1 MANFNRLFAVNG
13 DNELFIVNDEEKV
26 LQLLSDKV
34 TASKNP
40 SAEMYRYCLKVLPAI
55 YMAID
60 EGYRINIDDF
70 DSVGL
75 SMFDV
80 IRTYISKI

>member
-1 MANFNRLFAVNG
+1 
-13 DNELFIVNDEEKV
+13 
-26 LQLLSDKV
+26 
-34 TASKNP
+34 
-40 SAEMYRYCLKVLPAI
+40 MYRYCLKVLPAI

-60 EGYRINIDDF
+60 EEYRINIDDF